1 MGAEGWIVSLEV
13 EAVQIVSSVEEVLMV
28 SEGASQSASET
39 VRSAASTTDL
49 AVASRSPSS
58 GFADG

>member
-13 EAVQIVSSVEEVLMV
+13 EAVQIVSRVEEALMV
-28 SEGASQSASET
+28 SEGASQSSAS
-39 VRSAASTTDL
+39 ATDL
-49 AVASRSPSS
+49 AVASHSSSS